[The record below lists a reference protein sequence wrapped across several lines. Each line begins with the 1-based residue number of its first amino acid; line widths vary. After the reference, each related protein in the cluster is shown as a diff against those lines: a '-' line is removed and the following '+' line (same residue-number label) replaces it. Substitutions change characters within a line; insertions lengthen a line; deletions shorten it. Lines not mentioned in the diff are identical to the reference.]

1 MALSCLRRSG
11 QVEDPRRPGTS
22 PCRAARGWSDRRP
35 SWPLSSAALDLDV
48 TDLEL
53 VGRRQL
59 SAPHEHVLAARVQAE
74 ALDRRQAVA
83 RRPRLAPCVERAT
96 GLVGHVDLSAPAVLE
111 GGHRDGGDVV
121 RGAELDP
128 QADAGLGVSE
138 VAVAIPLRL
147 PGG

>member
-1 MALSCLRRSG
+1 MALSCLRRLRAG
-11 QVEDPRRPGTS
+11 RRPRRPGTS
-22 PCRAARGWSDRRP
+22 SCRAARGWSDRLP

-96 GLVGHVDLSAPAVLE
+96 GLAGP
-111 GGHRDGGDVV
+111 GD
-121 RGAELDP
+121 
-128 QADAGLGVSE
+128 
-138 VAVAIPLRL
+138 
-147 PGG
+147 